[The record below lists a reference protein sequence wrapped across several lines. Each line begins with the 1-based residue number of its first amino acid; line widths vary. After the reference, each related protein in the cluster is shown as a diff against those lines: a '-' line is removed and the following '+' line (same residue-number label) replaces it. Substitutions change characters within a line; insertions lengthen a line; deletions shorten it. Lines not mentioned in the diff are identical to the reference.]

1 MKRRIAATA
10 AAALLLLA
18 LPTTAGAA
26 PDEEPLTRYVKD
38 TSGAYGYGTEPVY
51 TYPGSGEQVAIPTT
65 LTPENR
71 RFSSA
76 WVGTIGNLNFGKPAD
91 AADFDARYATVLDDF
106 ASWNMNAVIFQ
117 VRPLLDAYYPS
128 ALNPWSEFL
137 TGTQG
142 ADPGYD
148 PLQRMVE
155 ATHARGMEFHA
166 WLNPYRVTNAK
177 MTSPGIL
184 AALGLT
190 ADEVK
195 ALSIPQYIAALN
207 DAGILADDNFA
218 VQHPD
223 WVLSFE
229 EKLFLDPGQP
239 EVPAYVAATVA
250 EITENYDVDAIH
262 FDDYFYPYRITV
274 DGQNVF
280 FGAQGEDRA
289 TFEEFGL
296 TAGYPDTVAGIEA
309 WRRDNITG
317 LITLV
322 GDAIDAGNAARGTAV
337 QLGISPFGIWE
348 HKALDPAGSHT
359 PTSSSQTYSQAIFAD
374 TRGWVQDE
382 LIDYIVPQIYWSF
395 DQAAAPYGELA
406 QWWSDVAAGSRTQVY
421 VGHALYKHV
430 NNGGW
435 EQAWMNPEE
444 VPNQIRYNQK
454 LDGIEGS
461 VLFSYNDMKPSDLAA
476 LPADQQPKHEA
487 KNTAIELLEGEA
499 FAHPTLVP
507 AKPWLSDGQVAAP
520 AAPEIVDGELRWQAG
535 DAQEA
540 RQYAIYRGTGDPAQI
555 VATPGALV
563 DTVWAGGAASLRFP
577 LPADDAPAA
586 ARAATETWVV
596 TALDAAAVESGPVA
610 VAVDEPVD
618 PTDPGTPTDPT
629 GPTDPGSP
637 SNPGAAGEDGVT
649 APGSGATRGE
659 RGDLATTGGDAPIV
673 ALLLGGLLL
682 AAGSVTT
689 VVAARR
695 RRTR

>member
-1 MKRRIAATA
+1 MFSLFRRATSNGNGGDRHRGGNSSRASAESPIGIEFQFNPFQWKFFSRSNEDSMKRRIAATA

-38 TSGAYGYGTEPVY
+38 ASGTSGYGTEPVY

-184 AALGLT
+184 TALGLT
-190 ADEVK
+190 ADQVK

-250 EITENYDVDAIH
+250 EITENYD
-262 FDDYFYPYRITV
+262 PERSS
-274 DGQNVF
+274 
-280 FGAQGEDRA
+280 R
-289 TFEEFGL
+289 
-296 TAGYPDTVAGIEA
+296 
-309 WRRDNITG
+309 
-317 LITLV
+317 
-322 GDAIDAGNAARGTAV
+322 
-337 QLGISPFGIWE
+337 SP
-348 HKALDPAGSHT
+348 
-359 PTSSSQTYSQAIFAD
+359 
-374 TRGWVQDE
+374 
-382 LIDYIVPQIYWSF
+382 
-395 DQAAAPYGELA
+395 
-406 QWWSDVAAGSRTQVY
+406 
-421 VGHALYKHV
+421 
-430 NNGGW
+430 
-435 EQAWMNPEE
+435 
-444 VPNQIRYNQK
+444 
-454 LDGIEGS
+454 
-461 VLFSYNDMKPSDLAA
+461 
-476 LPADQQPKHEA
+476 
-487 KNTAIELLEGEA
+487 
-499 FAHPTLVP
+499 
-507 AKPWLSDGQVAAP
+507 
-520 AAPEIVDGELRWQAG
+520 
-535 DAQEA
+535 
-540 RQYAIYRGTGDPAQI
+540 
-555 VATPGALV
+555 
-563 DTVWAGGAASLRFP
+563 
-577 LPADDAPAA
+577 
-586 ARAATETWVV
+586 
-596 TALDAAAVESGPVA
+596 
-610 VAVDEPVD
+610 
-618 PTDPGTPTDPT
+618 
-629 GPTDPGSP
+629 
-637 SNPGAAGEDGVT
+637 
-649 APGSGATRGE
+649 
-659 RGDLATTGGDAPIV
+659 
-673 ALLLGGLLL
+673 
-682 AAGSVTT
+682 TT
-689 VVAARR
+689 VSR
-695 RRTR
+695 